1 MSAASSIESCF
12 SSLNADL
19 EADHEKRELI
29 QKEVRQINE
38 LQRKIQF
45 QLQKVHTNP
54 ANAQS
59 VVEICK
65 SANPLFAQIWPHWQN
80 ISAAIGKEHVEKFHH
95 LWRFAM
101 SQLVFMATLKHVLET
116 HSLMSQ
122 DDTAA
127 LVVGK
132 AEAKQESKAQAR
144 IEIDLEDY
152 LSGLSSLPRE
162 LSRLCVNCVRSG
174 NYTLPVAISAFVSD
188 LYSGFRLLNLRN
200 DTLRRKIR
208 CHKIRRHSPRGGYV
222 RRQRAQVGRAVRWPC
237 RNWRRKRG
245 SSGGESAT
253 RSRFGNARGRRAL
266 TSSCSL

>member
-80 ISAAIGKEHVEKFHH
+80 ISVAIGKEHVEKFHH

-200 DTLRRKIR
+200 DTLRRKFDAIKYDVTR
-208 CHKIRRHSPRGGYV
+208 LEEVMYDVSVRKLGAQSGGPAGIGGASAAAAAASP
-222 RRQRAQVGRAVRWPC
+222 QREVDSETRAV
-237 RNWRRKRG
+237 
-245 SSGGESAT
+245 GGH
-253 RSRFGNARGRRAL
+253 
-266 TSSCSL
+266 